1 MNTRISPSA
10 VDAGKLKEDALT
22 TRWLPRFWTPFHR
35 FQIVKYQCIFKK
47 GQEKQKESKCQSK
60 TMSIEVEILPKWAQS
75 QPTKA
80 NPKWGEYSDKNPCS
94 WNKPQI
100 LAEYLLRAR
109 SWLCKYQVCQTT
121 AQPFVLLCLTGY
133 ACGFPCGIPL
143 LVLWLKCTFIL
154 MDRRY

>member
-75 QPTKA
+75 QPTEA
-80 NPKWGEYSDKNPCS
+80 NPKWGEYSNIQTKIPVPETNH
-94 WNKPQI
+94 K
-100 LAEYLLRAR
+100 YLLNTYYVQDPDYANTRCAR
-109 SWLCKYQVCQTT
+109 QLPS
-121 AQPFVLLCLTGY
+121 LLCSS
-133 ACGFPCGIPL
+133 A
-143 LVLWLKCTFIL
+143 
-154 MDRRY
+154 